1 VEVFVARKVGLPGHE
16 ELGIGAVAEGLDEM
30 VTGEIAGRLGLDP
43 RLLGEL
49 AARERSELRRRVAAY
64 RGGRPLPRLT
74 GRDVIVI
81 DDGLATGVTT
91 EAAAQA
97 VRAAE
102 PRRLV
107 LAVPV
112 CANDSRLRLGGV
124 ADWVVCLFAPDDLG
138 SVGRWYD
145 DFQQVTDEEV
155 VDLLAVARASR
166 RLSELSTTRSSGGEG
181 PR

>member
-1 VEVFVARKVGLPGHE
+1 
-16 ELGIGAVAEGLDEM
+16 M
-30 VTGEIAGRLGLDP
+30 T
-43 RLLGEL
+43 
-49 AARERSELRRRVAAY
+49 AARVGTAEPERNGM
-64 RGGRPLPRLT
+64 RGGQTCASRTAPKPAAHWPT
-74 GRDVIVI
+74 GWRRSS
-81 DDGLATGVTT
+81 GTT
-91 EAAAQA
+91 PWCWPCHAAACRWRCRSA
-97 VRAAE
+97 CAWGRRGGGSSHARSGFPDTRSSGSVRAAE

-166 RLSELSTTRSSGGEG
+166 RLSELSTTRSSGGE
-181 PR
+181 